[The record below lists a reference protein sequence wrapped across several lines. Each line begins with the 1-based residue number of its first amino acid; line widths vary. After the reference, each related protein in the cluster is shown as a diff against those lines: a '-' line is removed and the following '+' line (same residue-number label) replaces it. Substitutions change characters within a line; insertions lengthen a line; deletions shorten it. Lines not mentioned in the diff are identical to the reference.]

1 MTRSFP
7 LILILSLAAALP
19 AGCASTRIAAWEAM
33 GYAKRDQLV
42 EGVKKA
48 RDQQEEAKKQ
58 FQSALDQF
66 LAVTDAGKDTKV
78 AELESRYKQ
87 LQSQYDRSES
97 AAASV
102 RSRISTVESV
112 ADALFREWQAELKQY
127 SSDTMRQASQRQLDD
142 TKAQYARLIE
152 SMNSASAKMDPVLA
166 AFKDQTLFLKHNLN
180 ARAIA
185 SLQQTSTQIQSD
197 VSRLIGEMEA
207 SIAEANRFIDQ
218 MGQTN

>member
-1 MTRSFP
+1 MIRSFP
-7 LILILSLAAALP
+7 LILVLSLAATLP
-19 AGCASTRIAAWEAM
+19 VGCASTRIAAWEAM

-42 EGVKKA
+42 EGVVKA
-48 RDQQEEAKKQ
+48 RDQQEETKKQ
-58 FQSALDQF
+58 FQSALEQF

-78 AELESRYKQ
+78 SELESRYKQ

-142 TKAQYARLIE
+142 TKAQYARLID
-152 SMNSASAKMDPVLA
+152 SMKSASAKMDPVLA